1 MRRDFFRDFSPQ
13 VGMRAPSCAHAADRA
28 SPKAR
33 SSPSV
38 WASRHTTP
46 TRTLERGSH
55 TGKELTIRRARTP
68 CSCLPYRLGLSCIP
82 AHTRHP
88 VTQKNLPKKKMVRRF
103 TCELKQSRQSTASLH
118 LGRTCPPTRASCS
131 PITRKHTPHLDLHN
145 VISAIRQL
153 RPRARSCDPYSVC
166 VMLCLWISFRATVL
180 NSVDLRPSKG
190 PEILSIRS

>member
-1 MRRDFFRDFSPQ
+1 MRGDFCRDFFPQ
-13 VGMRAPSCAHAADRA
+13 VGMRAPSCAHTADRA
-28 SPKAR
+28 SPQAR
-33 SSPSV
+33 SSPSA
-38 WASRHTTP
+38 WASRRTTP
-46 TRTLERGSH
+46 ACTLERGSH
-55 TGKELTIRRARTP
+55 TGKKLTIRKAHTP

-145 VISAIRQL
+145 VISATRQL
-153 RPRARSCDPYSVC
+153 RPGLRRCANAATI
-166 VMLCLWISFRATVL
+166 LCPCHFMPLQ
-180 NSVDLRPSKG
+180 
-190 PEILSIRS
+190 